1 VIVKVMRILMTRIP
15 VLILLFCGAIAAPV
29 SGENLKS
36 VLDRM
41 DKGAELFQGMTA
53 KLTQVNHTE
62 VINENE
68 TLTAQVRMKRTKAG
82 VVGRVDFTGPNQK
95 IVSIRER
102 ELQVFYPK
110 SNNVEFYD
118 VGKFG
123 DQLDQFLL
131 LGFSTSGK
139 EIQRNYNVRLI
150 GTETIGGKVT
160 SHLELTPKSKQAQE
174 IFKKADLW
182 LAQDANQPVQE
193 KVHKNE
199 QDYTLITYSDIKL
212 NPPLSDKDLE
222 LILPPGVKKI
232 TPQK

>member
-1 VIVKVMRILMTRIP
+1 MTRSFA
-15 VLILLFCGAIAAPV
+15 LLAVIFSGTITAPYV
-29 SGENLKS
+29 SAENLKA
-36 VLDRM
+36 VLARM

-68 TLTAQVRMKRTKAG
+68 TLTALVRMKRTKAG

-110 SNNVEFYD
+110 SNNVELYD
-118 VGKFG
+118 VGKYG

-139 EIQRNYNVRLI
+139 EIQRNYNVRLV
-150 GTETIGGKVT
+150 GTETVGGRAT
-160 SHLELTPKSKQAQE
+160 SHLELTPKSKQAQD
-174 IFKKADLW
+174 IFKKADVW
-182 LAQDANQPVQE
+182 LAQDANQPMQE
-193 KVHKNE
+193 KIHKND
-199 QDYTLITYSDIKL
+199 QDYTLITYSDVKL

>member
-1 VIVKVMRILMTRIP
+1 MLASVALV
-15 VLILLFCGAIAAPV
+15 CSGAMVAPRLNA
-29 SGENLKS
+29 EKLQS

-41 DKGAELFQGMTA
+41 DKGAALFQGMTA
-53 KLTQVNHTE
+53 RLTQVNHTE

-68 TLTAQVRMKRTKAG
+68 TLTAQVRMKRTKSG

-95 IVSIRER
+95 MVSIRER

-110 SNNVEFYD
+110 SNNLELYD
-118 VGKFG
+118 VGKYG

-139 EIQRNYNVRLI
+139 ELQRNYHVRLI
-150 GTETIGGKVT
+150 GTETVAGKVT
-160 SHLELTPKSKQAQE
+160 NHLELIPKAKQAQE
-174 IFKKADLW
+174 IFKKADVW
-182 LAQDANQPVQE
+182 LAQDANHPVQE
-193 KVHKNE
+193 KIHKND

-212 NPPLSDKDLE
+212 NPPLNDKDLE
-222 LILPPGVKKI
+222 LNLPPGVKKI